1 MADSW
6 LSNALV
12 NFSTILYVPAS
23 IALGVVPLF
32 SIVVPVGSEY
42 PCACAL
48 PLYVYCFT
56 GLVGIVTVAFA
67 IVTLPNGKWSIMKE
81 GDNYGKSS

>member
-1 MADSW
+1 M
-6 LSNALV
+6 
-12 NFSTILYVPAS
+12 LYVPAFV
-23 IALGVVPLF
+23 ALAVVPEVTILEPLGA
-32 SIVVPVGSEY
+32 VY

-67 IVTLPNGKWSIMKE
+67 IVTVPIYFAPTLLWFPSASTF
-81 GDNYGKSS
+81 DHT